1 MSDSTPKTVKMT
13 LPNELGRVPVGCQI
27 IKKNKDCDVFI
38 VSADANKIVV
48 QFTAAHADVNL
59 RVW

>member
-1 MSDSTPKTVKMT
+1 MT